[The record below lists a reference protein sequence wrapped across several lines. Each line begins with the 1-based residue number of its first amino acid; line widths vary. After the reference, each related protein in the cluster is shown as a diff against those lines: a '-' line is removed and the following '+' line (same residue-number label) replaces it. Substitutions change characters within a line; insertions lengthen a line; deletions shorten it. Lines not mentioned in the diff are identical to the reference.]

1 MDLTHSSSATAT
13 KKGTLTARTPTTCSA
28 GRVSQTL
35 VSLEI
40 LSCLCMALTLH
51 LGDALQRAM
60 DSSCM
65 FNACENGK
73 PLKSQSVAEMNKC
86 KAKEIVNENHDGW
99 LKTLPGMAM

>member
-1 MDLTHSSSATAT
+1 MARTLITCLAGKVSEQLLL
-13 KKGTLTARTPTTCSA
+13 TLTLR
-28 GRVSQTL
+28 
-35 VSLEI
+35 
-40 LSCLCMALTLH
+40 LTLTFR

-86 KAKEIVNENHDGW
+86 KAKEVVNENHDGW
-99 LKTLPGMAM
+99 LKALPGMAM